1 MQRNATRGLSLTYCV
16 DLLSRYLHRQRI
28 QVFLLAVLLLSSIGL
43 RIINPQILRH
53 FIDTA
58 TSDGTAQALTQ
69 IAVLFLS
76 VAVINQLL
84 SVATAYVSENVGWIA
99 TNQLRADLALHCLN
113 LDMSFHT
120 THTPGELIER
130 IDGDVNDLA
139 NFFSQ
144 FVIQVV
150 GNLLLILG
158 VLVALFLENYW
169 VGIGLALYVVV
180 TLIVLSRLWPLSVT
194 HMAALREI
202 EAQLSSFFEERLAG
216 TEDIGAND
224 GWRYSIRCMLQIS
237 RERVRRGR
245 KASTVGGLVIGATN
259 VLFALSSSIGLAF
272 GSRLYLREAISIG
285 TVYLIFRYAT
295 LLFTPLR
302 QITLQIDDLQRA
314 GAGIQRI
321 QALLQTQTSIRES
334 AASSR
339 TGLLA
344 IEAPTIRFQNV
355 SLTYTADEPV
365 LQDLSFEIQSG
376 QVLGLLG
383 RTGSGKTSVAR
394 LLLRLY
400 DPTGGTVQL
409 NGVDIRQVPLVDL
422 RQQVGLV
429 PQDVQLFRAT
439 VRENLTFYTSHITDQ
454 QIVQVLDEV
463 GLSAWYQ
470 ALPDGIDTRL
480 DPDKLSAGEAQLLAF
495 GRVLLRNPGLVIL
508 DEASSRLDPVT
519 EQRLD
524 MVLDRLMKARTGV
537 IVAHRLSTVQRVD
550 HIMILG
556 DGRILEYGERQSL
569 ASDPES
575 CFSRLLQTGLD
586 LPQATEVVLS

>member
-1 MQRNATRGLSLTYCV
+1 
-16 DLLSRYLHRQRI
+16 
-28 QVFLLAVLLLSSIGL
+28 LLAVLLLSSIGL

-69 IAVLFLS
+69 IAVFFLS

-224 GWRYSIRCMLQIS
+224 GWSYSIRCMLQLS
-237 RERVRRGR
+237 REEHCRW
-245 KASTVGGLVIGATN
+245 
-259 VLFALSSSIGLAF
+259 F
-272 GSRLYLREAISIG
+272 GHWRN
-285 TVYLIFRYAT
+285 
-295 LLFTPLR
+295 
-302 QITLQIDDLQRA
+302 QR
-314 GAGIQRI
+314 
-321 QALLQTQTSIRES
+321 
-334 AASSR
+334 
-339 TGLLA
+339 
-344 IEAPTIRFQNV
+344 
-355 SLTYTADEPV
+355 
-365 LQDLSFEIQSG
+365 
-376 QVLGLLG
+376 
-383 RTGSGKTSVAR
+383 SVC
-394 LLLRLY
+394 L
-400 DPTGGTVQL
+400 VQL
-409 NGVDIRQVPLVDL
+409 DWTGIWEPPVSER
-422 RQQVGLV
+422 GH
-429 PQDVQLFRAT
+429 
-439 VRENLTFYTSHITDQ
+439 FYR
-454 QIVQVLDEV
+454 
-463 GLSAWYQ
+463 YR
-470 ALPDGIDTRL
+470 LPDL
-480 DPDKLSAGEAQLLAF
+480 P
-495 GRVLLRNPGLVIL
+495 LRNPFVHTLAP
-508 DEASSRLDPVT
+508 DHFA
-519 EQRLD
+519 
-524 MVLDRLMKARTGV
+524 DR
-537 IVAHRLSTVQRVD
+537 
-550 HIMILG
+550 
-556 DGRILEYGERQSL
+556 
-569 ASDPES
+569 
-575 CFSRLLQTGLD
+575 
-586 LPQATEVVLS
+586 